1 MLSMKKIFIG
11 ISFTIGFLFL
21 GVAASLFTQQNLSK
35 DDREGAVGCLIIGV
49 PPTVLGSWLLWD
61 LRRQKK
67 QTQQQNQQATTLEL
81 ESIFLQQLQANQGNI
96 TVVSFAVASKLPL
109 EEAKKY
115 LEVKSTQLNS
125 TFHINE
131 TGGTSYHFDI

>member
-1 MLSMKKIFIG
+1 MRSMKKILIG

-21 GVAASLFTQQNLSK
+21 GVSASLFTQKNLSD
-35 DDREGAVGCLIIGV
+35 DDRDGALGCLIIGV
-49 PPTVLGSWLLWD
+49 PPTVLGGWLLWD
-61 LRRQKK
+61 LRRQKERS
-67 QTQQQNQQATTLEL
+67 QQAMSLEL
-81 ESIFLQQLQANQGNI
+81 EAIFLQQLQANQGNI
-96 TVVSFAVASKLPL
+96 TIVSFAVASKLPL

-131 TGGTSYHFDI
+131 AGGTSYHFDI

>member
-1 MLSMKKIFIG
+1 MLSMKKILIG

-21 GVAASLFTQQNLSK
+21 GVSASLFTQKNLSGE
-35 DDREGAVGCLIIGV
+35 DRDGAWGCLIVGV
-49 PPTVLGSWLLWD
+49 PPTALGGWLLWD
-61 LRRQKK
+61 LRRQKRDRK
-67 QTQQQNQQATTLEL
+67 QATVLEL

-96 TVVSFAVASKLPL
+96 TIISFAVASKLPL